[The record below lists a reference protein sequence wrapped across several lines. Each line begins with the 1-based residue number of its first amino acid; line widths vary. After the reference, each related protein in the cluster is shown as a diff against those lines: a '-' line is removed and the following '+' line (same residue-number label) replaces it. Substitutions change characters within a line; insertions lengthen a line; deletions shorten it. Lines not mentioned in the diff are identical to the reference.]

1 MIRETSCMVRIT
13 DRVYGWNQKIDSIM
27 ILGDPDYMG
36 PRIIQIP
43 NIKRKTRSCLKI
55 ELIANSE

>member
-1 MIRETSCMVRIT
+1 MVRIT